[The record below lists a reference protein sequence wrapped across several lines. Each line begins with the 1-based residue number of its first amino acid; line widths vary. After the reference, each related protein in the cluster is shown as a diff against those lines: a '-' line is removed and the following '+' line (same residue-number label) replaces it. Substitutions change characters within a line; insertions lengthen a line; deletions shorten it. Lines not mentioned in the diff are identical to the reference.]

1 MGHFLRHPYLR
12 LANTAASGSDWS
24 QMAWCRSGWDQG
36 PETLTVPQFP
46 PLRRGRIITLTFEG
60 CYEDSA
66 S

>member
-12 LANTAASGSDWS
+12 PANTVASGTERS

-46 PLRRGRIITLTFEG
+46 PLQNEKKNNTYLRGLL
-60 CYEDSA
+60 
-66 S
+66 

>member
-46 PLRRGRIITLTFEG
+46 PLRMEKNNNTYLRGLL
-60 CYEDSA
+60 
-66 S
+66 